1 MERRLVSRFLTII
14 FSHYLSLISNLR
26 VKSEGVEKWKG
37 EGRKSGKVKEEK
49 VTKTALNLSGSL
61 LESMYTED

>member
-26 VKSEGVEKWKG
+26 VKSEGVEKWKVKG
-37 EGRKSGKVKEEK
+37 GKVEK
-49 VTKTALNLSGSL
+49 
-61 LESMYTED
+61 